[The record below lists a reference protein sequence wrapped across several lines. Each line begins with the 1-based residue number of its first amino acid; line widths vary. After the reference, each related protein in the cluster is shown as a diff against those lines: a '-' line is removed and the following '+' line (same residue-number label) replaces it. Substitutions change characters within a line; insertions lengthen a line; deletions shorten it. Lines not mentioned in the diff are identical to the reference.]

1 MSLLTKITD
10 VIGGSLFGSV
20 KELITDYFPPDMLPE
35 KKAELQRKIDEM
47 EFKKQI
53 AILEAAADA
62 EKTLNQ
68 RIAEQE
74 GTASDL
80 KQLPIVGRIVLFL
93 RGLQR
98 PMWGFFVMYIDF
110 EWFTKAP
117 IYTEQQQSALI
128 VINLLVLG
136 FLFGERTITNLKPL
150 IVEVFGRGR

>member
-1 MSLLTKITD
+1 
-10 VIGGSLFGSV
+10 
-20 KELITDYFPPDMLPE
+20 
-35 KKAELQRKIDEM
+35 M

-53 AILEAAADA
+53 AILEAVADA

-98 PMWGFFVMYIDF
+98 PMWGLFVMYIDY

-117 IYTEQQQSALI
+117 TYTEQQQSALI
-128 VINLLVLG
+128 MINLLVLG